1 MRAQASHAACAL
13 LHPTGMFAE
22 PGTAMYDV
30 SASTLPRATRIAYRR
45 RLASRPSDELE
56 SFTSRAHIAEAAR
69 CSPWRRGNAVDLLID
84 GEQIFD
90 AMFAAIGAARRSIF
104 LETYILEA
112 VGPGERLAEL
122 LAEKC
127 AQGVDVRL
135 MFDSFGSFSTGRA
148 YFDALAA
155 AGVRV
160 REFNPVR
167 PWHKRFRW
175 IFNRRTHRKLLIID
189 GEVAFIGGV
198 NFSRVY
204 SGGSASGQRDSNP
217 KAANGE
223 AQRPWRDTH
232 ARLRGPIVGDL
243 QALFLEH
250 WIEQGGSNVAPTLG
264 SMREPGSAWLA
275 LAASDAGSRR
285 NPLYRAL
292 LATLRT
298 ATQRILIS
306 TAYFVP
312 TRRLVRELRRAA
324 DRGVRVALMVPAGS
338 DSWSAAHAGRSR
350 YGELLASGV
359 EIYEH
364 CTSML
369 HAKTVV
375 IDDDWCSIGS
385 SNMDW
390 RSLLHNAEA
399 NVIALD
405 HRLASELARHF
416 ERDAAACERITVDAW
431 SRRSWTS
438 RLCERLVQRF
448 HFML

>member
-1 MRAQASHAACAL
+1 MVDAPARS
-13 LHPTGMFAE
+13 
-22 PGTAMYDV
+22 V
-30 SASTLPRATRIAYRR
+30 SSVGPVTYRR
-45 RLASRPSDELE
+45 RFGSSPRTDAEVN
-56 SFTSRAHIAEAAR
+56 TSRRRFAGAAR

-84 GEQIFD
+84 GKQIFES
-90 AMFAAIGAARRSIF
+90 MFATIAAARHSIH

-122 LAEKC
+122 LAQK
-127 AQGVDVRL
+127 ATQGVDVRL
-135 MFDSFGSFSTGRA
+135 MFDSLGSFGTDRA

-155 AGVRV
+155 HGVRV

-175 IFNRRTHRKLLIID
+175 AFNRRTHRKILIVD
-189 GEVAFIGGV
+189 REVAFIGGV

-204 SGGSASGQRDSNP
+204 SSGSAGGQREV
-217 KAANGE
+217 AN

-232 ARLRGPIVGDL
+232 ARLRGPIVADL

-250 WIEQGGSNVAPTLG
+250 WCEQGGTASSATP
-264 SMREPGSAWLA
+264 REPIPERGPAWLA
-275 LAASDAGSRR
+275 LAASAAGSRR

-298 ATQRILIS
+298 ATRRILIT

-312 TRRLVRELRRAA
+312 TRRLVRELKRAA
-324 DRGVRVALMVPAGS
+324 ERGVRVALMAPSKS

-364 CTSML
+364 GASML
-369 HAKTVV
+369 HAKTIV

-399 NVIALD
+399 NILALD
-405 HRLASELARHF
+405 RGLAGELVQHF
-416 ERDAAACERITVDAW
+416 ERDAALCVRITAESW
-431 SRRSWTS
+431 SKRPWVNQ
-438 RLCERLVQRF
+438 LCERLVSPFQ
-448 HFML
+448 FML